1 LKGNNMNDFDL
12 LTLEVTSSDELPEG
26 GFIMDDSDILTYVD
40 YYIEDELRDVPEEDE
55 WDYDE
60 LLLAEEEIES
70 TLDEEGVYF

>member
-1 LKGNNMNDFDL
+1 MNDFDL